1 MTPDNALANYFRLK
15 QFAMGQR
22 YVRARVVSSLS
33 ARGFAPDRVAMTVEK
48 WEADG
53 LIREHPDH
61 TISLTAAAYPHLA
74 P

>member
-1 MTPDNALANYFRLK
+1 MTPDIALANYFRRK

-22 YVRARVVSSLS
+22 YVKARVVSSLS
-33 ARGFAPDRVAMTVEK
+33 ARGFAPEGVEKVVEK

-61 TISLTAAAYPHLA
+61 TISLTPAAYPHVA